1 MLLVLSPGDLPNPG
15 IEPMSAPL
23 ASRFFI
29 TEPPEKHLE
38 MVARGKKLNS

>member
-1 MLLVLSPGDLPNPG
+1 MLPVLSPGDLPNPG

-38 MVARGKKLNS
+38 MVARGEKLNS